1 MQRKEEQKEEKRKIV
16 ISKPE
21 VAEKKGVIRQRDEN
35 KRRNFGLKTD
45 LDKDVGPTKKETL
58 FLPVPHVWLIVSMV
72 SLEWS
77 ALLLLVV
84 FDVVAVEMEEK
95 SRFRSLKTAP
105 EESTVA
111 VRGSPSTVSRVLMV
125 VVS

>member
-1 MQRKEEQKEEKRKIV
+1 M
-16 ISKPE
+16 
-21 VAEKKGVIRQRDEN
+21 
-35 KRRNFGLKTD
+35 
-45 LDKDVGPTKKETL
+45 
-58 FLPVPHVWLIVSMV
+58 WLIVSMV

-111 VRGSPSTVSRVLMV
+111 VRGSPSAVSRVLMV
-125 VVS
+125 VVSQHWLFNKNDQRRRQQFAEFGG